1 MIKRV
6 LLHISFWLLY
16 LLQDLLLGISW
27 IESAMGN
34 TLHQKLWSMSLQ
46 AVLVIFIP
54 KLLLSYYLLLV
65 SSKEIVKGDVPLYRT
80 GIKILMVYSIS
91 ILLYRAGSFYYVF
104 PVVYQGVLQ
113 QKYLLDIQSVIIAII
128 DIGFIAGLAL
138 TLKFIRIQT
147 SVKEREKTLIKE
159 KLGAELK
166 FLRNQMSPHFL
177 LNTLNNIYALA
188 RKKSSKTADV
198 VMRLSELLRFILYDS
213 DGTFNTLK
221 DEIKLLEGYLELEMI
236 RYNQRLSVSFNKQ
249 VDDENYFITPLI
261 LLPFVENAFKHGISE
276 TRFESFIHI
285 DLIVKQSML
294 NFAVENSTEQT
305 NSTNTKNNIGLYNVR
320 RQLEITYKNF
330 SLSVKNEGAA
340 FKTLLQLDLN
350 SHVEI

>member
-1 MIKRV
+1 MMKRF
-6 LLHISFWLLY
+6 LLHISFWSLY

-34 TLHQKLWSMSLQ
+34 ILHHKLWWMSLQ
-46 AVLVIFIP
+46 AVLVTLVP
-54 KLLLSYYLLLV
+54 KLLLSYYVLLV
-65 SSKEIVKGDVPLYRT
+65 SSKEIVRGDVQLYRII
-80 GIKILMVYSIS
+80 IKILFVYSIS

-104 PVVYQGVLQ
+104 PIVYRGLLT
-113 QKYLLDIQSVIIAII
+113 QKYLLDVQSVIIAII

-138 TLKFIRIQT
+138 ILKFVRIQI
-147 SVKEREKTLIKE
+147 SAKEREKTLIKE

-166 FLRNQMSPHFL
+166 FLRNQTSPHFF

-188 RKKSSKTADV
+188 IKKSAKTADV
-198 VMRLSELLRFILYDS
+198 VMRLSELLRFILYNS
-213 DGTFNTLK
+213 DGNFNTLK

-236 RYNQRLSVSFNKQ
+236 RYNQRLSVSFDKKT
-249 VDDENYFITPLI
+249 DDDNYQITPLI

-285 DLIVKQSML
+285 DLMVKQGVL
-294 NFAVENSTEQT
+294 NFAVENSMERSNNI
-305 NSTNTKNNIGLYNVR
+305 NSKNNIGLYNVR

-330 SLSVKNEGAA
+330 DLNISSDGST
-340 FKTLLQLDLN
+340 FKTHLELDLN